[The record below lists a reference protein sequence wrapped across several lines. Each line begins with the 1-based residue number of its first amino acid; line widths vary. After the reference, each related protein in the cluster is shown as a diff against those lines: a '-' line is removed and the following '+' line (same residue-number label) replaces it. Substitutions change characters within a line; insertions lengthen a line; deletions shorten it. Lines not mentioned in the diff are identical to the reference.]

1 MDEDKIVSETD
12 DVNRVL
18 LIEDDVALADMVVD
32 FLQSHG
38 YLVEHEQRGDRAADR
53 ILTHQPDLVLLDVTL
68 PGCDGLTVCRSV
80 RSQFHGVVVILT
92 AQCDE
97 SIEVAGF
104 DAGADDYIAK
114 PVRPQALLARMQYHL
129 RREGPHSSPQ
139 EAVRVD
145 HLEIDPQQRVAK
157 LAGQE
162 IDLTTAEF
170 DLLHLLALNAGK
182 TLSRQEIFQEILGI
196 RYDGL
201 DRSIDL
207 RISRLRKKIGDDSS
221 SPRKIKSIRGVGYLL
236 STEL

>member
-1 MDEDKIVSETD
+1 MEEDKIVSETV

-18 LIEDDVALADMVVD
+18 LVEDDVALANMVIE

-38 YLVEHEQRGDRAADR
+38 YHVGHEQRGDRAVDR
-53 ILTHQPDLVLLDVTL
+53 ILTQQPDLVLLDVTL
-68 PGCDGLTVCRSV
+68 PGCDGLTVCRSI
-80 RSQFHGVVVILT
+80 RSRFHGVIVILT
-92 AQCDE
+92 AQCEE

-104 DAGADDYIAK
+104 DSGADDYIVK

-129 RREGPHSSPQ
+129 GREVAHSNLQ
-139 EAVRVD
+139 EAVKVD
-145 HLEIDPQQRVAK
+145 HLEIDPQQRTAK

-207 RISRLRKKIGDDSS
+207 RISRLRKKIGDDSA